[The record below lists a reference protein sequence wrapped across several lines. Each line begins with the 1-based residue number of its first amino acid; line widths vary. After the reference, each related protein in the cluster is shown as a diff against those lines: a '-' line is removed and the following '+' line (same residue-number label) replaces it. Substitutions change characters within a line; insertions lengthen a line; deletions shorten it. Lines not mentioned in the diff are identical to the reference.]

1 MTVFYFKNNKKV
13 SFNPDKRQAI
23 VGDILRKFQCF
34 YPDLDT
40 SKREAVEILQDLFP
54 SFENGR
60 DKLDKIPSLY
70 EQYKTYTSAIQR
82 ACYPNYD
89 AILDIEGQDYRSN
102 ELAATYKASIIYDFY
117 NIDLLTTLDKCQD
130 DWTIKGEAAAYIFWK
145 EEVVQ
150 VEEENADIV
159 PDETGFPTLV
169 TTTTKRDVSTFRG
182 VDVKRIDPH
191 NLYFDKTQVDD
202 WQHCPKIYRDF
213 IPVERVLADEGL
225 KLTKEER
232 KELKSLVYNNR
243 GEVTNKYQEEISDNT
258 KVIGN
263 CVEVLEFEGD
273 FVDPETLEVYH
284 TVEATV
290 IAGRYL
296 GKFQESRKPKSSIIW
311 AAYMKRPDSGR
322 GQSPLRIP
330 EILNQVQ
337 NMCAD
342 LTMAS
347 WRLQTYPTF
356 LAPKGALPTYIN
368 LEAGKPIEYDTDVFG
383 NQAPQKLDFSNG
395 LRGFEFSD
403 FFQRKMENATGINQ
417 YMQGATDSSVRTAAE
432 SSYIHSGATMRMNRE
447 AHLFS
452 HNFLYHLVRTYALFK
467 KVYDTED
474 REVPVGNGLFDKV
487 TQEVRE
493 GDYTFIIGGSQSAM
507 EREAETQ
514 KLFALLGLPAIQT
527 LGQIMDPY
535 QSSEFLMW
543 ILNRANFKAVD
554 QIKHLININGQ
565 LNQIAQNMGIQPKN
579 YGEFRQDMMNY
590 LANNAEGIAQGMVN
604 GQIPLPPQQQ

>member
-13 SFNPDKRQAI
+13 NFNPDKRQAI
-23 VGDILRKFQCF
+23 VGDICKKFTKY
-34 YPDLDT
+34 YPDLNT
-40 SKREAVEILQDLFP
+40 PKAEATDILQDLFP
-54 SFENGR
+54 SYSSC

-89 AILDIEGQDYRSN
+89 AIVDIEGQDFRSN
-102 ELAATYKASIIYDFY
+102 QLAATYKASIVYDWY

-130 DWTIKGEAAAYIFWK
+130 DWTIKGEAAAYIYWK
-145 EEVVQ
+145 EEIIQ
-150 VEEENADIV
+150 VEEETADIV

-169 TTTTKRDVSTFRG
+169 TNTIKRDVSTFKG

-202 WQHCPKIYRDF
+202 WEHCPKIYRDF
-213 IPVERVLADEGL
+213 IPVDRILADESL
-225 KLTKEER
+225 KLTKEEK
-232 KELKSLVYNNR
+232 KELKELVYNGNGR
-243 GEVTNKYQEEISDNT
+243 INSITDTVLDSRT
-258 KVIGN
+258 KVFGN
-263 CVEVLEFEGD
+263 TVEVLEFEGD
-273 FVDPETLEVYH
+273 FVDPETLEIYH
-284 TVEATV
+284 RVEATV
-290 IAGRYL
+290 IAGKYL

-311 AAYMKRPDSGR
+311 AAYMKRPDTGR

-330 EILNQVQ
+330 ELLNQVQ

-342 LTMAS
+342 LTLAS

-356 LAPKGALPTYIN
+356 LAPKGALPTYVN
-368 LEAGKPIEYDTDVFG
+368 LEAGRPIEYDVDVFG
-383 NQAPQKLDFSNG
+383 GQAPQKLDFSNG

-474 REVPVGNGLFDKV
+474 REVPVGNGIFDTV
-487 TQEVRE
+487 TREVRE

-514 KLFALLGLPAIQT
+514 KLFAMLGLPFLQT
-527 LGQIMDPY
+527 LGQTIDPY
-535 QSSEFLMW
+535 TSSEILLW
-543 ILNRANFKAVD
+543 ILNRANFKATD
-554 QIKHLININGQ
+554 QIQHLININGQ
-565 LNQIAQNMGIQPKN
+565 LRQVAEQMGIQPKN
-579 YGEFRQDMMNY
+579 FGEFRDDMMNY
-590 LANNAEGIAQGMVN
+590 LTNNAGNIAQGMVN

>member
-1 MTVFYFKNNKKV
+1 MTVYFYKNNKKV
-13 SFNPDKRQAI
+13 NFNPDKRQAI
-23 VGDILRKFQCF
+23 VGDICKKFTKY
-34 YPDLDT
+34 YPDLNT
-40 SKREAVEILQDLFP
+40 PKEEATDILQDLFP
-54 SFENGR
+54 SYSSC

-89 AILDIEGQDYRSN
+89 AIVDIEGQDFRSN
-102 ELAATYKASIIYDFY
+102 QLAATYKASIVYDWY

-130 DWTIKGEAAAYIFWK
+130 DWTIKGEAAAYIYWK
-145 EEVVQ
+145 EEIIQ
-150 VEEENADIV
+150 VEEEIAEIV
-159 PDETGFPTLV
+159 PDEVGFPTLV
-169 TTTTKRDVSTFRG
+169 TNTIKKDVSTFKG

-202 WQHCPKIYRDF
+202 WEHCPKIYRDF
-213 IPVERVLADEGL
+213 IPVDRILADESL
-225 KLTKEER
+225 KLTKEEK
-232 KELKSLVYNNR
+232 KELKELVYNSNGR
-243 GEVTNKYQEEISDNT
+243 VNSITDTVLDSRT
-258 KVIGN
+258 KVFGN
-263 CVEVLEFEGD
+263 TVEVLEFEGD
-273 FVDPETLEVYH
+273 FVDPETLEIYH
-284 TVEATV
+284 RVEATV
-290 IAGRYL
+290 IAGKYL

-311 AAYMKRPDSGR
+311 AAYMKRPDTGR

-330 EILNQVQ
+330 ELLNQVQ

-342 LTMAS
+342 LTLAS

-356 LAPKGALPTYIN
+356 LAPKGALPTYVN
-368 LEAGKPIEYDTDVFG
+368 LEAGRPIEYDTDVFG
-383 NQAPQKLDFSNG
+383 GQTPQKLDFSNG

-467 KVYDTED
+467 KVYDIED

-487 TQEVRE
+487 TKEVRE

-514 KLFALLGLPAIQT
+514 KLFAMLGLPFLQT
-527 LGQIMDPY
+527 LGQTIDPY
-535 QSSEFLMW
+535 TSSEILLW
-543 ILNRANFKAVD
+543 ILNRANFKATD
-554 QIKHLININGQ
+554 QIQHLININGQ
-565 LNQIAQNMGIQPKN
+565 LRQVADQMGIQPKN
-579 YGEFRQDMMNY
+579 FGEFRDDMMNY
-590 LANNAEGIAQGMVN
+590 LTNNAGNIAQGMVN

>member
-23 VGDILRKFQCF
+23 VGDICKKFTKY
-34 YPDLDT
+34 YPDLNT
-40 SKREAVEILQDLFP
+40 PKEEATDILQDLFP
-54 SFENGR
+54 SYSSC

-89 AILDIEGQDYRSN
+89 AIVDIEGQDFRSN
-102 ELAATYKASIIYDFY
+102 QLAATYKASIVYDWY

-130 DWTIKGEAAAYIFWK
+130 DWTIKGEAAAYIYWK
-145 EEVVQ
+145 EEIIQ
-150 VEEENADIV
+150 VEEETAEIV
-159 PDETGFPTLV
+159 PDEVGFPTLV
-169 TTTTKRDVSTFRG
+169 TNTIKRDVSTFKG

-202 WQHCPKIYRDF
+202 WEHCPKIYRDF
-213 IPVERVLADEGL
+213 IPVDRILADESL

-232 KELKSLVYNNR
+232 KELKELVYNGNGKINSITDTVLDSR
-243 GEVTNKYQEEISDNT
+243 T
-258 KVIGN
+258 KVFGN
-263 CVEVLEFEGD
+263 TVEVLEFEGD
-273 FVDPETLEVYH
+273 FVDPETLEIYH
-284 TVEATV
+284 RVEATV
-290 IAGRYL
+290 IAGKYL

-311 AAYMKRPDSGR
+311 AAYMKRPDTGR

-330 EILNQVQ
+330 ELLNQVQ

-342 LTMAS
+342 LTLAS

-356 LAPKGALPTYIN
+356 LAPKGALPTYVN
-368 LEAGKPIEYDTDVFG
+368 LEAGRPIEYDVDVFG
-383 NQAPQKLDFSNG
+383 GQTPQKLDFSNG

-474 REVPVGNGLFDKV
+474 RDVPVGNGIFDTV
-487 TQEVRE
+487 TKEVRE

-514 KLFALLGLPAIQT
+514 KLFAMLGLPFLQT
-527 LGQIMDPY
+527 LGQTIDPY
-535 QSSEFLMW
+535 TSSEILLW
-543 ILNRANFKAVD
+543 ILNRANFKATD
-554 QIKHLININGQ
+554 QIQHLININGQ
-565 LNQIAQNMGIQPKN
+565 LRQVAEQMGIQPKN
-579 YGEFRQDMMNY
+579 FGEFRDDMMNY
-590 LANNAEGIAQGMVN
+590 LTNNAGNIAQGMVN

>member
-1 MTVFYFKNNKKV
+1 MTVYFYKNNKKV
-13 SFNPDKRQAI
+13 NFNPDKRQAI
-23 VGDILRKFQCF
+23 VGDICNKFTKY
-34 YPDLDT
+34 YPDLNT
-40 SKREAVEILQDLFP
+40 PKEEATDILQDLFP
-54 SFENGR
+54 SYSSC

-89 AILDIEGQDYRSN
+89 AIVDIEGQDFRSN
-102 ELAATYKASIIYDFY
+102 QLAATYKASIVYDWY

-130 DWTIKGEAAAYIFWK
+130 DWTIKGEAAAYIYWK
-145 EEVVQ
+145 EEIIQ
-150 VEEENADIV
+150 VEEETAEIV
-159 PDETGFPTLV
+159 PDEVGFPTLV
-169 TTTTKRDVSTFRG
+169 TNTIKRDVSTFKG

-202 WQHCPKIYRDF
+202 WEHCPKIYRDF
-213 IPVERVLADEGL
+213 IPVDRILADESL
-225 KLTKEER
+225 KLTKEEK
-232 KELKSLVYNNR
+232 KELKELVYNGN
-243 GEVTNKYQEEISDNT
+243 GKINSITDTVLNSKT
-258 KVIGN
+258 KVFGN
-263 CVEVLEFEGD
+263 TVEVLEFEGD
-273 FVDPETLEVYH
+273 FVDPETLEIYH
-284 TVEATV
+284 RVEATV
-290 IAGRYL
+290 IAGKYL

-311 AAYMKRPDSGR
+311 AAYMKRPDTGR

-330 EILNQVQ
+330 ELLNQVQ

-342 LTMAS
+342 LTLAS

-368 LEAGKPIEYDTDVFG
+368 LEAGKPIEYDTDVFS

-474 REVPVGNGLFDKV
+474 RDVPVGNGIFDTV
-487 TQEVRE
+487 TKEVRE

-514 KLFALLGLPAIQT
+514 KLFAMLGLPFLQT
-527 LGQIMDPY
+527 LGQTIDPY
-535 QSSEFLMW
+535 TSSEILLW
-543 ILNRANFKAVD
+543 ILNRANFKATD

-565 LNQIAQNMGIQPKN
+565 LRQVADQMGIQPKN
-579 YGEFRQDMMNY
+579 FGEFRDDMMNY
-590 LANNAEGIAQGMVN
+590 LTNNAGNIAQGMVN